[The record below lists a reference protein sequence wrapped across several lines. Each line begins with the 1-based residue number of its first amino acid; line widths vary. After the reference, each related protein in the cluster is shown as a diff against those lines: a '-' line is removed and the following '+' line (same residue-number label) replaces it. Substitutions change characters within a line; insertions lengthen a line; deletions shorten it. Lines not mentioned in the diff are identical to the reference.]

1 MHTIACNPVFP
12 LELDSAERLGSSLD
26 IPSFLGERV
35 KGFRELPASAGPI
48 MVVDSDVGQREFLK
62 ALLARGGWRVETHA
76 SGEQALAA
84 ATRVRPLLVLLEVRL
99 DGMSGY
105 EVFRQLKDRHGDEL
119 AVIFISHDRTDP
131 TDVEA
136 GLMLGADDYLAKPLQ
151 GSELLARVI
160 AVLRRVPAEPSDER
174 ESRRDRGD
182 LTARELEVL
191 QLLARGLDQRA
202 IAQRLVIAPKTVGKH
217 IEHILEKLPAKSR
230 AEAVAIAYRRRLCT
244 PPGDVVTLGQDH

>member
-1 MHTIACNPVFP
+1 M
-12 LELDSAERLGSSLD
+12 
-26 IPSFLGERV
+26 
-35 KGFRELPASAGPI
+35 SAGPI
-48 MVVDSDVGQREFLK
+48 TVVDSDVGQREFLK
-62 ALLARGGWRVETHA
+62 ALLERGGWRVETYA

-84 ATRVRPLLVLLEVRL
+84 AERERPLLVLLEVRL

-105 EVFRQLKDRHGDEL
+105 EVFRQLKEQHGEEL
-119 AVIFISHDRTDP
+119 AVIFISHDRTEP

-160 AVLRRVPAEPSDER
+160 AVLRRVTPATPREEPPR
-174 ESRRDRGD
+174 GGRAARGD

-191 QLLARGLDQRA
+191 RLLARGLDQRA

-217 IEHILEKLPAKSR
+217 IEHILEKLPARSR
-230 AEAVAIAYRRRLCT
+230 AEAVAIAYQRRLCT
-244 PPGDVVTLGQDH
+244 PPGDVIELRRER

>member
-1 MHTIACNPVFP
+1 MN
-12 LELDSAERLGSSLD
+12 
-26 IPSFLGERV
+26 
-35 KGFRELPASAGPI
+35 GFRELPASAGPI
-48 MVVDSDVGQREFLK
+48 MVVDSDVGQREFLE
-62 ALLARGGWRVETHA
+62 ALLARGGWRVETY
-76 SGEQALAA
+76 STGEQALAA
-84 ATRVRPLLVLLEVRL
+84 SAGERPLLVLLEVRL

-105 EVFRQLKDRHGDEL
+105 EVFRQLKDQHGDEL
-119 AVIFISHDRTDP
+119 AVIFISHDRTEP

-160 AVLRRVPAEPSDER
+160 AVLRRVAPSQPAQER
-174 ESRRDRGD
+174 PPRGARGD

-217 IEHILEKLPAKSR
+217 IEHILEKLPARSR
-230 AEAVAIAYRRRLCT
+230 AEAVAIAYQRRLCT
-244 PPGDVVTLGQDH
+244 PPGDVLPLRRER